1 MGLPL
6 LPRPAWPR
14 FIAPAQL
21 IVLGSLPCAV
31 LAGWAAAHGHG
42 PELIAAVPLVAVAAW
57 LLTTPYG
64 SAAAAAPLLALPV
77 RVMPGAPTIPHLDP
91 KLTWALVAAGATFVF
106 WFYGA
111 RQRRLS
117 PWTAA
122 ALAVVGAAVFLL
134 GEAHGA
140 RKQDSLYIIIT
151 AATGLALGST
161 LLDEKARRGLV
172 LLGAGLALVAIG
184 EAVGLPNPWVT
195 VLGANRYVDLSNVQG
210 ATRAASSFGHPL
222 IAGACLMM
230 LGMFALTLRGKGAA
244 VLTVVLLIGA
254 AATVSRSALI
264 GGAVGLI
271 AYAGLSRTGERGR
284 ALVVIAGVAVVAVV
298 VLGSVPS
305 VRSSFSERVGEAN
318 SAQQVVRINTINI
331 VEGDWSGD
339 PGRLLVGQG
348 IGSGGRYLVARGG
361 NAAGFS
367 IFDNQY
373 VTSLYDAGLLV
384 LVAFAVLVVLGIVEG
399 TSLGRLGGLPALA
412 VGLVVLAF
420 VDGLYWP
427 PLVLLLWAAIGLAS
441 IPAIVDD
448 DRG

>member
-6 LPRPAWPR
+6 PPRPSWPH
-14 FIAPAQL
+14 FLAPAHL
-21 IVLGSLPCAV
+21 IALGSLPCAV

-42 PELIAAVPLVAVAAW
+42 PELLVAVPLLAVAAW

-64 SAAAAAPLLALPV
+64 SAVVAAPLLALPV
-77 RVMPGAPTIPHLDP
+77 RVMPGVPTIPHFDP
-91 KLTWALVAAGATFVF
+91 KLTWALVAAAAMFVF

-111 RQRRLS
+111 RQRALS

-122 ALAVVGAAVFLL
+122 ALVVVSVAVFLL
-134 GEAHGA
+134 GEAYGA
-140 RKQDSLYIIIT
+140 RKQDSLYIIVT
-151 AATGLALGST
+151 AATGLALGCT

-172 LLGAGLALVAIG
+172 ALGAGLALVAMG
-184 EAVGLPNPWVT
+184 EALGFSNPWVT
-195 VLGANRYVDLSNVQG
+195 LLHVNRYQDLSNVNG

-230 LGMFALTLRGKGAA
+230 LAMFALTLRQKGAG
-244 VLTVVLLIGA
+244 VLTVVLLMGA

-298 VLGSVPS
+298 MLAFVPS

-318 SAQQVVRINTINI
+318 SEQQVVRINTINI
-331 VEGDWSGD
+331 VKGDWSDD
-339 PGRLLVGQG
+339 PSRLLVGQG

-373 VTSLYDAGLLV
+373 ATSFYDVGLLV
-384 LVAFAVLVVLGIVEG
+384 LVVVALLVVLGIVEG

-412 VGLVVLAF
+412 VALVVLAF

-441 IPAIVDD
+441 TPATLVG
-448 DRG
+448 DRD

>member
-6 LPRPAWPR
+6 PPRLAWPR

-42 PELIAAVPLVAVAAW
+42 PELIVALPLLAVAAW

-64 SAAAAAPLLALPV
+64 SAAAAAPLLGLPV
-77 RVMPGAPTIPHLDP
+77 RAIPGTPTIPHLDP

-111 RQRRLS
+111 RRRALS

-122 ALAVVGAAVFLL
+122 ALVVVAVAAFLF

-140 RKQDSLYIIIT
+140 RKQDSLYIIVT

-161 LLDEKARRGLV
+161 LIDEKARRGLV
-172 LLGAGLALVAIG
+172 GLGAVLAIVAMG
-184 EAVGLPNPWVT
+184 EAFGLPNPWVSI
-195 VLGANRYVDLSNVQG
+195 LHANRYQDLSNIQG
-210 ATRAASSFGHPL
+210 ASRAVSSFGHPL

-230 LGMFALTLRGKGAA
+230 LAMFALTLRGKGAT
-244 VLTVVLLIGA
+244 VLTVVLLIGG

-264 GGAVGLI
+264 GCAVGLV

-284 ALVVIAGVAVVAVV
+284 ALVVIAGVAVVAIVA
-298 VLGSVPS
+298 LAFVPS

-318 SAQQVVRINTINI
+318 SEQQVVRLNTINI
-331 VEGDWSGD
+331 VEGDWADD

-373 VTSLYDAGLLV
+373 VTSLYDVGLLV
-384 LVAFAVLVVLGIVEG
+384 LLAFGALVVLGIVEG

-412 VGLVVLAF
+412 VGLVVMAF

-427 PLVLLLWAAIGLAS
+427 PLVLLVWAAIGLAS
-441 IPAIVDD
+441 TPATVDG

>member
-1 MGLPL
+1 
-6 LPRPAWPR
+6 
-14 FIAPAQL
+14 
-21 IVLGSLPCAV
+21 VLGSLPCAV

-42 PELIAAVPLVAVAAW
+42 PELIVAIPLLAVSAW

-64 SAAAAAPLLALPV
+64 SAVAAAPLLALPV

-111 RQRRLS
+111 RRRALS
-117 PWTAA
+117 PWAAA
-122 ALAVVGAAVFLL
+122 ALVVVGVAAFLL
-134 GEAHGA
+134 GEANGV
-140 RKQDSLYIIIT
+140 RKQDSLYIIVT

-172 LLGAGLALVAIG
+172 ALGAVLAIVAMG
-184 EAVGLPNPWVT
+184 EALGLPNPWISI
-195 VLGANRYVDLSNVQG
+195 LHANRYQDLSNIQG

-230 LGMFALTLRGKGAA
+230 LAMFALTLRGKGAA
-244 VLTVVLLIGA
+244 VFTVVLLIGA

-264 GGAVGLI
+264 GGAVGLV

-284 ALVVIAGVAVVAVV
+284 ALVVIAGVAVVAIVM
-298 VLGSVPS
+298 LAFVPS
-305 VRSSFSERVGEAN
+305 VRSSFSERVGKAN
-318 SAQQVVRINTINI
+318 SEQQVVRLNTINI
-331 VEGDWSGD
+331 AEGDWADD

-373 VTSLYDAGLLV
+373 VTSLYDVGLLV
-384 LVAFAVLVVLGIVEG
+384 LVAFVILVILGVVEG
-399 TSLGRLGGLPALA
+399 TVLGRLGGLPALA

-441 IPAIVDD
+441 TPGIVDG

>member
-6 LPRPAWPR
+6 APRLAWSR

-21 IVLGSLPCAV
+21 IMLGSLPCAV
-31 LAGWAAAHGHG
+31 FAGWAAANGHG
-42 PELIAAVPLVAVAAW
+42 VELIVAVPLLAVAAR

-64 SAAAAAPLLALPV
+64 SAVAAAPLLAVPV
-77 RVMPGAPTIPHLDP
+77 RALQTTPTIPHLDP
-91 KLTWALVAAGATFVF
+91 KVTWALVAAGATFVF

-111 RQRRLS
+111 RRRALS
-117 PWTAA
+117 PWTATALVVVAVA
-122 ALAVVGAAVFLL
+122 AFLL

-140 RKQDSLYIIIT
+140 RKQDSLYIILS

-161 LLDEKARRGLV
+161 LVDEKARRGLV
-172 LLGAGLALVAIG
+172 ALGALLAVVAMG
-184 EAVGLPNPWVT
+184 EAFGLPNPWVSI
-195 VLGANRYVDLSNVQG
+195 LHANRYQDLANIQG

-230 LGMFALTLRGKGAA
+230 LAMFALTLRGKGAA
-244 VLTVVLLIGA
+244 VLTVVLLMGG

-264 GGAVGLI
+264 GGAVGLV

-284 ALVVIAGVAVVAVV
+284 ALVVIAGVAVVAIV
-298 VLGSVPS
+298 VLAFVPS
-305 VRSSFSERVGEAN
+305 VRSSFSERVGEA
-318 SAQQVVRINTINI
+318 SSEQQVVRINTINI
-331 VEGDWSGD
+331 VEGDWASD
-339 PGRLLVGQG
+339 PARLLVGQG
-348 IGSGGRYLVARGG
+348 IGSSGRYLVARGG

-373 VTSLYDAGLLV
+373 VTSLYDVGLLV
-384 LVAFAVLVVLGIVEG
+384 LIAFAVLVVLGIVEG

-412 VGLVVLAF
+412 VGLVVMAF

-427 PLVLLLWAAIGLAS
+427 PLVLLLWAAVGLAS
-441 IPAIVDD
+441 SPALDG
-448 DRG
+448 DRD